1 MSKHPSATFWIPLL
15 LTLFGLLL
23 GIGLPALLKS
33 PSPAII
39 IASSV
44 FAVMLLVLAGVL
56 AYRTHKKGG
65 EARGGHGGGAD
76 VSGDNSTAIGGH
88 GGASHDGGASH
99 GLGGGDGG
107 RARVRG
113 NRSVAKGGD
122 GGAG

>member
-15 LTLFGLLL
+15 LTLSGPLF

-33 PSPAII
+33 PSRAIVV
-39 IASSV
+39 ASTV
-44 FAVMLLVLAGVL
+44 FGAMLLIVAGVL
-56 AYRTHKKGG
+56 AYRTHKERGKPPGG
-65 EARGGHGGGAD
+65 REGDAE
-76 VSGDNSTAIGGH
+76 VSGDDSTAIGGH
-88 GGASHDGGASH
+88 GGASR

-122 GGAG
+122 GGSG